1 MTAKPGVFNRPKIE
15 VYIGVTGSGKGVSV
29 NARLDELA
37 PTRLL
42 MWDPRNEYGKRA
54 PAYDTLPGL
63 IGAFRGAKA
72 GPVRARYVPNER
84 SSLADQFAVV
94 CTLAMTA
101 GNLVFVAEELSDVT
115 TASWAPPAWKKVLV
129 QGRHMGL
136 HIFPVCQRP
145 ALMDKTAF
153 GMATYIRC
161 FMLGTAPDRKTMATE
176 LDADEADVRALR
188 TSERVSGT
196 TIHTEIQ
203 YIERFKREGV
213 TKPVQSI
220 HKSRKGAPE
229 EIAEILA
236 QKARIGDVSTP
247 QRAVRKA
254 RAT

>member
-1 MTAKPGVFNRPKIE
+1 MSAKPGVFNRPKIE

-37 PTRLL
+37 PSRLL

-54 PAYDTLPGL
+54 PAYDSLPGL
-63 IGAFRGAKA
+63 IGAFKHAKA
-72 GPVRARYVPNER
+72 GPIRARYVPNER

-94 CTLAMTA
+94 CSLAMAA

-115 TASWAPPAWKKVLV
+115 SASWAPPAWKKVLV
-129 QGRHMGL
+129 QGRHQGL
-136 HIFPVCQRP
+136 HVFPICQRP

-161 FMLGTAPDRKTMATE
+161 FMLGTAADRKVMATE
-176 LDADEADVRALR
+176 LDADEADVRSLR
-188 TSERVSGT
+188 TSERVVGS

-220 HKSRKGAPE
+220 HKSRKGTPE
-229 EIAEILA
+229 ELAEIAA
-236 QKARIGDVSTP
+236 QKARIGDVSAP
-247 QRAVRKA
+247 QKAVRARKA
-254 RAT
+254 T